1 MTRIDVENKI
11 IDLVADKL
19 SINKEE
25 ISMTSDFRKD
35 LSADSL
41 DISEFIMNLE
51 DEFSITVPETE
62 IMNLKTVGDVVNYVL
77 NTTSTK

>member
-19 SINKEE
+19 GINKEE

-41 DISEFIMNLE
+41 DVSEFIMNLE
-51 DEFSITVPETE
+51 DEFSITVTETE